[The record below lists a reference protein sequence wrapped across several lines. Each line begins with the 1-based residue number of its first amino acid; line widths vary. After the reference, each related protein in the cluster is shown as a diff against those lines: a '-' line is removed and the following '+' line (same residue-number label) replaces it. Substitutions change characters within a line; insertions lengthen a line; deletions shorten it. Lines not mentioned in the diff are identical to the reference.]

1 MRIPLILVCTFKH
14 FIHFPPYKRS
24 NYKRVTQAKGLN
36 EPCRMKYST
45 KKREKE
51 KKKKNKKEKRK
62 EKSCPFLGRVMKR
75 HIYPSFS
82 ILSRPRSPFLSRST

>member
-1 MRIPLILVCTFKH
+1 MSKTRIPLILVCSFKH

-45 KKREKE
+45 KKR
-51 KKKKNKKEKRK
+51 KKKNKKEKRK

-75 HIYPSFS
+75 HIPPSPSF
-82 ILSRPRSPFLSRST
+82 LGHAHPFSRSS